1 MTPLLNNR
9 LDQLENRRLHYRILG
24 MKANKEVII
33 MEWSNF
39 KHEIS
44 VSEYTSQKMHNPFE
58 ISSPL
63 KILLRHTTSGLK

>member
-1 MTPLLNNR
+1 MKIG
-9 LDQLENRRLHYRILG
+9 QLHYRNLG

-39 KHEIS
+39 KHEMI
-44 VSEYTSQKMHNPFE
+44 VSEYRTSSSEKMHNPLE

-63 KILLRHTTSGLK
+63 KIKDHTSSGPQAD